1 MPSDMS
7 FLQIYRRVIALLR
20 GERRAAVVLLVAA
33 LGMVG
38 TQYAEPV
45 LLGRLIDTLAHGAGA
60 GQRPAL
66 AALAPLTAAW
76 VGFALASIGAAVIV
90 ALLAD
95 RLAHRRRLAVMA
107 LYFEHA
113 LELPLS
119 FHAGTHSGRSLK
131 IMIESSNGMFAF
143 YLSLFRENLAAL
155 MSLLLILPVSLV
167 LNWRLGLLLVA
178 LVAVFASI
186 AAFVKRRTETLQRA
200 VEHHNTV
207 LAERASDV
215 LGNVPVIQSFTRV
228 ASETGAMRDMSR
240 VLLEA
245 QMPVLSW
252 WAAAVV
258 AGRAASTLTLVTI
271 FLAGTAL
278 YLKHLGSIGDIVMFM
293 SFAGMLIGRLEQMV
307 NFLNA
312 MFLQAAKLRDFFI
325 VLDTVPHV
333 ADKPGARDPGHLA
346 GRVAF
351 ERVDF
356 AYPHPADAG
365 AGAPPRPA
373 VSGLDFVAEP
383 GQTIAL
389 VGATGSGKSTTLAL
403 LHRAFDPTGGR
414 VTIDG
419 IDIRDMPLDALR
431 RNIGVV
437 FQEPM
442 LFARTI
448 EENLRIGK
456 PDASDAEIAR
466 ALDLAQASDFVG
478 RQSRGLA
485 TAVGERG
492 RSLSGGERQ
501 RLAIAR
507 ALLKDPP
514 IMIFDEATAALD
526 AQTEGKL
533 QLALASATAGRTTF
547 VIAHRLAT
555 IRNATTILLLE
566 EGRVIERGTFDDLLE
581 RDGRFAALARAQFM
595 DMASPARV
603 DVPAEAI

>member
-1 MPSDMS
+1 MS
-7 FLQIYRRVIALLR
+7 FLQIYARVIALLR
-20 GERRAAVVLLVAA
+20 GEKRSAVVLMIAA

-45 LLGRLIDTLAHGAGA
+45 LLGRLIDTLAHGAGS
-60 GQRPAL
+60 GRRPAF
-66 AALAPLTAAW
+66 AALAPLIAAW
-76 VGFALASIGAAVIV
+76 VGFAIASIGAAVV
-90 ALLAD
+90 VSLLAD

-143 YLSLFRENLAAL
+143 YLSLFRENLAAML
-155 MSLLLILPVSLV
+155 SLLLILPVSLV

-186 AAFVKRRTETLQRA
+186 ATFVKRRTETLQRA
-200 VEHHNTV
+200 VERHNTV

-228 ASETGAMRDMSR
+228 ASETGAMRDLSR

-293 SFAGMLIGRLEQMV
+293 SFAGMLIGRLEQII

-312 MFLQAAKLRDFFI
+312 MFLQAAKLRDFFT

-333 ADKPGARDPGHLA
+333 ADKPGARDPGHLI

-356 AYPHPADAG
+356 AYPHGAASTAPA
-365 AGAPPRPA
+365 RLA
-373 VSGLDFVAEP
+373 VGGLDFVAEP

-403 LHRAFDPTGGR
+403 LHRAFDPLQGR

-419 IDIRDMPLDALR
+419 IDIRDMPVNALR

-456 PDASDAEIAR
+456 PDATAAEIAR
-466 ALDLAQASDFVG
+466 ALDLAQAADFVA
-478 RQSRGLA
+478 RQSHGLA
-485 TAVGERG
+485 TPVGERG

-526 AQTEGKL
+526 AETERKL
-533 QLALASATAGRTTF
+533 QLALASATRGRTTF

-566 EGRVIERGTFDDLLE
+566 EGRVVEEGTFDALLE

-595 DMASPARV
+595 GRASPVRDDA
-603 DVPAEAI
+603 PATAI

>member
-1 MPSDMS
+1 MPSHMS
-7 FLQIYRRVIALLR
+7 FLQIYWRVLALLR
-20 GERRAAVVLLVAA
+20 GERRAAAFLLVAA

-38 TQYAEPV
+38 SQYAEPV

-60 GQRPAL
+60 GRRPAL
-66 AALAPLTAAW
+66 AALAPLIAAW
-76 VGFALASIGAAVIV
+76 VGFALASIAAAVV
-90 ALLAD
+90 VSLLAD

-143 YLSLFRENLAAL
+143 YLSLFRENLAAF
-155 MSLLLILPVSLV
+155 MSLLVILPVSLV

-186 AAFVKRRTETLQRA
+186 GTFVKRRTETLQRD
-200 VEHHNTV
+200 VERHNTV
-207 LAERASDV
+207 LAERASDA

-228 ASETGAMRDMSR
+228 ASETGAMRDLSR
-240 VLLEA
+240 VLLAA

-271 FLAGTAL
+271 FLVGTVL
-278 YLKHLGSIGDIVMFM
+278 YLRGIGSIGGIVMFM
-293 SFAGMLIGRLEQMV
+293 SFAGMLIGRLEQII

-312 MFLQAAKLRDFFI
+312 MFLQAAKLRDFFA

-356 AYPHPADAG
+356 AYPAG
-365 AGAPPRPA
+365 TGATARPA
-373 VSGLDFVAEP
+373 VDGLDFVAEP
-383 GQTIAL
+383 GETIAL

-403 LHRAFDPTGGR
+403 LHRAFDPLAGR
-414 VTIDG
+414 ITVDG

-456 PDASDAEIAR
+456 PDATGAEIAR
-466 ALDLAQASDFVG
+466 ALDLAQASDFVA
-478 RQSRGLA
+478 RQSQGLA
-485 TAVGERG
+485 TPVGERG

-526 AQTEGKL
+526 AQTERKL
-533 QLALASATAGRTTF
+533 QLALTSATAGRTTF

-566 EGRVIERGTFDDLLE
+566 EGRVVERGTFDDLLE

-595 DMASPARV
+595 GKASPAH
-603 DVPAEAI
+603 VPAEAI